1 MTTDLY
7 PCVISG
13 ELYALAAALCW
24 SVAAV
29 FYKKG
34 IGAGAVP
41 AVLIRTFSAMMFVLV
56 IYLFIRGWHFD
67 FTLIGFAF
75 LNLGG
80 LLRLIIG
87 GLAYMKGL
95 ENISVSRFIPILFTF
110 PLLTILLSAVLL
122 HEKVG
127 PEVVAGTALIVL
139 GIWVLSRG
147 HNSGSEKNVKLGVSF
162 AVLAAFLY
170 AFSVVATKTGLNDVD
185 PFQSVLISMPLPLAM
200 LYAGYSVKSGTAAIF
215 RFRKEAYLLLGLGGI
230 AGMGIGS
237 YLFFNSM
244 TLIGAAKATSLAAIT
259 PFLSSMM
266 ALVTLKEK
274 ISPGLLFGTAA
285 TVAGILVIM

>member
-1 MTTDLY
+1 M
-7 PCVISG
+7 ISG

-87 GLAYMKGL
+87 GMAYMKGI

-110 PLLTILLSAVLL
+110 PLLTILLSALLL
-122 HEKVG
+122 HESIR
-127 PEVVAGTALIVL
+127 PEVVSGTALIVI
-139 GIWVLSRG
+139 GVWILSRG
-147 HNSGSEKNVKLGVSF
+147 HNTGNEKNVKLGISF
-162 AVLAAFLY
+162 AVLASFLY

-185 PFQSVLISMPLPLAM
+185 PFQSVLISMPLPLAL
-200 LYAGYSVKSGTAAIF
+200 LYAGYSIKSGPAAIF
-215 RFRKEAYLLLGLGGI
+215 RFRREAYVLLGLGGI

-237 YLFFNSM
+237 YLFFNSI

-259 PFLSSMM
+259 PFLSSMI
-266 ALVTLKEK
+266 ALVMLREK
-274 ISPGLLFGTAA
+274 ISREIVIGTAA
-285 TVAGILVIM
+285 TVVGIWVII